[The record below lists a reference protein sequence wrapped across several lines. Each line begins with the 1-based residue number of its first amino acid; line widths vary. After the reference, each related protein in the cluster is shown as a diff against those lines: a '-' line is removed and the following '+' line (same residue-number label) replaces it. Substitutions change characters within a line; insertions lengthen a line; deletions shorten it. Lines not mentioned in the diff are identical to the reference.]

1 QVSGGQQCPRTMRQ
15 RFGRVKATP
24 RRDQFALH
32 SPRPPTTS
40 TETLRGFAMTTTG
53 PNRILDEFAKLM
65 TDAAGAAQGVRRE
78 VETAFKGQAERILNT
93 MDVVQREDFE
103 AVREMAI
110 KARAENKALSA
121 RIDRLEALVGEWAGT
136 AGPEKADATQPKA
149 RPKK

>member
-78 VETAFKGQAERILNT
+78 VETAFRGQAEKILNT
-93 MDVVQREDFE
+93 MDVVQREEFE
-103 AVREMAI
+103 AARDMAV
-110 KARAENKALSA
+110 KARAEKKKLAA
-121 RIDRLEALVGEWAGT
+121 RLDALEARLASLE
-136 AGPEKADATQPKA
+136 ADAGKIPGE
-149 RPKK
+149 

>member
-78 VETAFKGQAERILNT
+78 VETAFKAQAERLLNS
-93 MDVVQREDFE
+93 MEVGQREEFE
-103 AVREMAI
+103 AGRDMVE
-110 KARAENKALSA
+110 KARAENKALAA
-121 RIDRLEALVGEWAGT
+121 RIDALEARITELTGA
-136 AGPEKADATQPKA
+136 AA
-149 RPKK
+149 